1 MAQNQDQ
8 NNPQIYTVR
17 DAMILCGINDTDQYN
32 GMTPAQRFAT
42 DIFSDSFNLCLDK
55 TVQEV
60 NDDIKQYATLT
71 QNQGQIR
78 ITPGN
83 KQTIQAFMQ
92 WSRNMIRTGREP
104 SLVAFPVREVAS
116 LIRSYKSHKAYVE
129 KSKTITEAAKP
140 IKFKET
146 MKWDDWNPTFLNFLK
161 AIPGRNGVPLSYIC
175 RENDHPL
182 LHNPNIDYLENYI
195 NQAPLNG
202 DAYII
207 DAAEVHTYLIN
218 FMSNNPTAEVKMLPH
233 VTAND
238 GRMDYHALTEHYEG
252 VGVLGINVL
261 KAEETLKS
269 LFYSGEKKPS
279 MWWDEFEKQ
288 LSHSFTIIHKEQK
301 REVYSNEM
309 KLRILIQKVNADFL
323 QSVKAAMSI
332 ELTRMPL
339 MMTYEQALMT
349 FRNEVNRKHPPGM
362 SSNVSRPRRIN
373 EVNNRGPRSNNGRG
387 RGGSYN
393 RNNHNPNNRSI
404 SRGRGRSRGHP
415 DARFVTGTNG
425 RRLEIHASY
434 NFPPE
439 IWNAIPQTER
449 RRINEERQQYK
460 ANKRMKVS
468 EVAYVPQAINFNQN
482 EARSLSGS
490 TNASGNAGSRAISEQ
505 NTDYN
510 GSIMGGRNE
519 QAQVRARNPAN
530 MN

>member
-1 MAQNQDQ
+1 MAQNQNQ
-8 NNPQIYTVR
+8 NPPQTYTVR
-17 DAMILCGINDTDQYN
+17 DAMVLCGINDTDQHQ
-32 GMTPAQRFAT
+32 GQTPAQRFAT
-42 DIFSDSFNLCLDK
+42 DIFSDSFTMCLDK
-55 TVQEV
+55 TVDEI
-60 NDDIKQYATLT
+60 NNDIKQYATLT

-78 ITPGN
+78 INPGN
-83 KQTIQAFMQ
+83 RQNIQAFVQ
-92 WSRNMIRTGREP
+92 WSRDMVRTGREP
-104 SLVAFPVREVAS
+104 SLIPFPIQDVAT
-116 LIRSYKSHKAYVE
+116 LIRNYKSHKAYVD

-175 RENDHPL
+175 RENQQPL
-182 LHNPNIDYLENYI
+182 PHDPNAEYLENYI
-195 NQAPLNG
+195 NQAPLHG
-202 DAYII
+202 DAYVT

-233 VTAND
+233 ADEND
-238 GRMDYHALTEHYEG
+238 GRLDYLALTQHYEG
-252 VGVLGINVL
+252 VGVLGVNVL

-269 LFYSGEKKPS
+269 LFYSGEKKPA

-288 LSHSFTIIHKEQK
+288 LTHSFTIIHKDQK

-309 KLRILIQKVNADFL
+309 KLRVLLQKVNADFL

-332 ELTRMPL
+332 ELTRIPL

-362 SSNVSRPRRIN
+362 TSNNSRPRRVN
-373 EVNNRGPRSNNGRG
+373 EVNNRGPRPGRG
-387 RGGSYN
+387 RGN
-393 RNNHNPNNRSI
+393 NNDRNNNNNNRGNA

-415 DARFVTGTNG
+415 DARFITGTNG

-439 IWNAIPQTER
+439 VWRAIPPAER
-449 RRINEERQQYK
+449 RRINDERQQYR

-468 EVAYVPQAINFNQN
+468 EVEYVPQAINVHQD

-490 TNASGNAGSRAISEQ
+490 TNVSGTVGSRVVSEQ
-505 NTDYN
+505 NNEYN
-510 GSIMGGRNE
+510 GSIMGGRNG
-519 QAQVRARNPAN
+519 QAQLRARNPSN